1 MNIFANLPFEFLRK
15 IILFSFD
22 STKFIYI
29 YIYIYKYIYITF
41 VIFPIV
47 NENIVIKY
55 IILY

>member
-1 MNIFANLPFEFLRK
+1 MNIFTNLPFEFLRK

-22 STKFIYI
+22 TTKF
-29 YIYIYKYIYITF
+29 IYITF

>member
-1 MNIFANLPFEFLRK
+1 MNIFTNLPSKFLKK

-22 STKFIYI
+22 TTKI
-29 YIYIYKYIYITF
+29 IYITF

-47 NENIVIKY
+47 NENMVIKY

>member
-22 STKFIYI
+22 TTKFIYI
-29 YIYIYKYIYITF
+29 YITF
-41 VIFPIV
+41 MIFPIV

>member
-29 YIYIYKYIYITF
+29 YIYIYITF

-47 NENIVIKY
+47 NENIVIK
-55 IILY
+55 

>member
-1 MNIFANLPFEFLRK
+1 MNIFANLPFEFLKK

-22 STKFIYI
+22 TTKIIYI
-29 YIYIYKYIYITF
+29 IF

-47 NENIVIKY
+47 NENMVIKY